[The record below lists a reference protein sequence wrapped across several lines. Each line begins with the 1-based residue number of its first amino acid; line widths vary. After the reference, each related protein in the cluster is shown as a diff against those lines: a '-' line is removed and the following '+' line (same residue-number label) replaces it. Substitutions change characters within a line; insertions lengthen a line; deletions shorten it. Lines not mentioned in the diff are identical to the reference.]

1 LSDQIIAELVGR
13 YPGLRECAS
22 QVDEAVHM
30 LARSLDND
38 GTLYICGN
46 GGSAADAGHIV
57 GELMKSFEL
66 PRPIDDSTRAAVADD
81 GISAMLQGALRAVS
95 LSGSGP
101 LATAIANDVS
111 ADMVFAQQ
119 VFGYGRPGDVL
130 WALTTS
136 GNSRNVLN
144 AARVARARGMRVLG
158 MTGRSGGALAEW
170 CDVCIRVPESE
181 TWKVQ
186 ELHFPV
192 YHALCRILERRFFGN
207 SAN

>member
-1 LSDQIIAELVGR
+1 MSDQIIAELVGR